1 MSFDLFLITRLLYAR
16 IPANLKEASRSRWTL
31 DLSCV
36 VPIKRLRQT
45 WVRLL
50 RPNYIVFLRY
60 IFTKESWILIAI
72 DTISDTPELRVDFL
86 LLQIADK
93 IANNQLQDHQL
104 IVDLRPIAAPT
115 RQAGCGIVI
124 RFFIMI
130 SEQTK
135 DCLQSSKA
143 LYKTWKS

>member
-16 IPANLKEASRSRWTL
+16 IPANHKEASRSRWTL

-45 WVRLL
+45 WVQLL
-50 RPNYIVFLRY
+50 RPNYIVFLCY
-60 IFTKESWILIAI
+60 IFTKESWTLIAI

-93 IANNQLQDHQL
+93 IANNQDHQL
-104 IVDLRPIAAPT
+104 IVDFRPIAAPT
-115 RQAGCGIVI
+115 RQAGCVIVI